1 MRASKPY
8 YSLNGSTAFF
18 IGRKPERMRF
28 ADGRDVPVK
37 TWRQAVQMILQDCN
51 ADTACHEK
59 LLCLCD
65 TSIIG
70 GRKRGILCSDP
81 AGMDSPMQIGDSLYF
96 EGHFGTEYL
105 LLMTRRTLD
114 LAGYDYTGIHFQLRE
129 RELDLCL

>member
-1 MRASKPY
+1 
-8 YSLNGSTAFF
+8 
-18 IGRKPERMRF
+18 
-28 ADGRDVPVK
+28 
-37 TWRQAVQMILQDCN
+37 MILQDCN

-129 RELDLCL
+129 RELDLSL